1 MEVVSREKL
10 EAELKGTTLKIYVM
24 LLKLNRPVG
33 VRELQRI
40 MGFRSPNT
48 ALYHLEKL
56 RRLGLLEKNRE
67 GEYFVAKEAKV
78 GALVFFTRIGSLLV
92 PRFLFYAVF
101 FTVFLIVYLVLEK
114 PSIYVVLVT
123 SLASIFFW
131 IETLRAWLNKV
142 F

>member
-1 MEVVSREKL
+1 MKSVSREKL
-10 EAELKGTTLKIYVM
+10 EAELKGTTLRVYITM
-24 LLKLNRPVG
+24 LKLSKPVG

-56 RRLGLLEKNRE
+56 RRLGLVDKNIE
-67 GEYFVAKEAKV
+67 GEYLVVREAKV
-78 GALVFFTRIGSLLV
+78 GQLLFFTKIGSLMV

-101 FTVFLIVYLVLEK
+101 FTVFLLSYLIMEK
-114 PSIYVVLVT
+114 PNLYAI
-123 SLASIFFW
+123 LASGLAAAFFW
-131 IETLRAWLNKV
+131 VETIRAWMNKI

>member
-1 MEVVSREKL
+1 MEIAPREKL
-10 EAELKGTTLKIYVM
+10 ETELWGTTLKVYIT
-24 LLKLNRPVG
+24 LLKLGRPVG
-33 VRELQRI
+33 IRELQRI

-56 RRLGLLEKNRE
+56 RRLGIVDKNIE
-67 GEYFVAKEAKV
+67 GEYFVVKEAKV
-78 GALVFFTRIGSLLV
+78 GALVFYTKIGSLLV

-101 FTVFLIVYLVLEK
+101 FTVFLVTYLVLEK
-114 PSIYVVLVT
+114 PNIYVVIVA